1 MVAFLPTPRVQYVSI
16 LECQHVTFSLF
27 KGRRKSGWIINRLA
41 DPNED
46 HFPQRHS
53 QIKELDAKTSYDKIR
68 TNQNQNQL
76 KYLKKGKNKENQTEE
91 EGGIGGWYASV
102 GVVGGIAVLIG
113 LGYLLQDQI
122 KTFLEVFI
130 HVVENWGIWGILSY
144 GVVYTGLEVLAVP
157 AIPLTMTA
165 GVIFGILPGTIVVSI
180 AGTIAATISFLIA
193 RYVARERVMKIVGT
207 NSKLAAIDRAIAK
220 DGFSVVVLLRLSP
233 LLPLAISNYFY
244 GLTSVDLT
252 SYVLGSWL
260 GMLPGTFAYVFAG
273 SASRNVFLEGQAGSG
288 LAWWQIALGIGST
301 VLALLYVGRVAKRAL
316 EKYER
321 EEETEQ
327 QEQTRI

>member
-1 MVAFLPTPRVQYVSI
+1 
-16 LECQHVTFSLF
+16 
-27 KGRRKSGWIINRLA
+27 
-41 DPNED
+41 
-46 HFPQRHS
+46 
-53 QIKELDAKTSYDKIR
+53 
-68 TNQNQNQL
+68 
-76 KYLKKGKNKENQTEE
+76 
-91 EGGIGGWYASV
+91 
-102 GVVGGIAVLIG
+102 
-113 LGYLLQDQI
+113 
-122 KTFLEVFI
+122 
-130 HVVENWGIWGILSY
+130 
-144 GVVYTGLEVLAVP
+144 
-157 AIPLTMTA
+157 MTA